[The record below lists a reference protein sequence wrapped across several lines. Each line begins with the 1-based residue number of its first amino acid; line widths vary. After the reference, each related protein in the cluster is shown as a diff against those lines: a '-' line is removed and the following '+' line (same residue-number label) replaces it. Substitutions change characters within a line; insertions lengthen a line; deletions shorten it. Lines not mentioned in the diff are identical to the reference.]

1 MIYIAISGA
10 AGKIPDMPA
19 QKPTLEIACQQVLT
33 EDASVFS
40 VQWADMPTT
49 FNSSLSAEDLMRR
62 YLGYVKKITLTLIRP
77 VVLNSGVEFR
87 LIGTNLS
94 LISFLPP
101 EFRENFATLRICGGV
116 LLQPQQCEQGELRF
130 GIEPVGEGIRASLRL
145 SDFCPLILGGRSPSL
160 LRVCLYRS
168 TQAAIHKLVTVRFL
182 SLLYKELA
190 GLSAGIRVVNV
201 VVRVGKPV

>member
-1 MIYIAISGA
+1 
-10 AGKIPDMPA
+10 
-19 QKPTLEIACQQVLT
+19 
-33 EDASVFS
+33 
-40 VQWADMPTT
+40 MPTT